1 MNISTKSNLY
11 DYHSKILLI
20 GDSSVGKTSI
30 IMRFV
35 NNKFSP
41 SFITTIGIDQESK
54 IIDIS
59 GVKVKLQLWD
69 TAGQERFRAITAS
82 YFRGAHMAI
91 IIYDVCEE
99 STFNNV
105 KVWIESINNFVSA
118 NKIAI
123 ILVGNKIDVES
134 SRQVS
139 YKRGVDL
146 AKKYNVPFF
155 ECSAK
160 RGINVNLIFEEAG
173 KIHLEKFSKTF
184 NEKLIINNKKS
195 YNNKCCN

>member
-1 MNISTKSNLY
+1 
-11 DYHSKILLI
+11 
-20 GDSSVGKTSI
+20 
-30 IMRFV
+30 MRFV

-59 GVKVKLQLWD
+59 GVKVRLQLWD
-69 TAGQERFRAITAS
+69 TAGQERFRAITTS

-105 KVWIESINNFVSA
+105 KVWIESINNSASA

-123 ILVGNKIDVES
+123 ILVGNKIDIES

-139 YKRGVDL
+139 YKKGVEL
-146 AKKYNVPFF
+146 AKKYNIPFF

-160 RGINVNLIFEEAG
+160 KGINVNLIFEEAG